1 MSHWFYDE
9 KGGGLTKSPMM
20 IWALLIFFWAVVP
33 GLITG
38 WMLRERGRSFLPGLL
53 LGAVCGPLG
62 ILGVLTSIYVSD
74 RRRARG
80 QGRVRGHAVRV
91 FYEIPVVG
99 RLHVSTV
106 WALAGVA
113 TFLCLWMI
121 GGITYEVYR
130 AELRTPSTPEQA
142 RQTAAESTQPKALLP
157 TNTSTEKQPPGIRPE
172 EQSQGNPVNQA
183 RSALLGN
190 FSGQTGRPA
199 SGSPPPGNAAT
210 SWQPAPPPAHGV
222 APPASGAPA
231 HAATPQP
238 ANAPPTPQPSKA
250 PASSR
255 SEAVAEVTR
264 ELASRGH
271 RVHAALSGDS
281 QTATLSLTGATLTR
295 EAGNQTL
302 GSGRLRGALKAA
314 GVRIVVM
321 MNGEQSWTYML

>member
-1 MSHWFYDE
+1 
-9 KGGGLTKSPMM
+9 MM

-62 ILGVLTSIYVSD
+62 ILGVLTFIYVSD
-74 RRRARG
+74 RRRARAHA
-80 QGRVRGHAVRV
+80 RVRGHAVRV

-130 AELRTPSTPEQA
+130 AELGPPSTPEQA
-142 RQTAAESTQPKALLP
+142 RQMAPESTQATALLP
-157 TNTSTEKQPPGIRPE
+157 TNTPSEKRTPE
-172 EQSQGNPVNQA
+172 TRLAEQSQSNTSGQA

-190 FSGQTGRPA
+190 FSGQTGQPA
-199 SGSPPPGNAAT
+199 AGPAPSGNAAT
-210 SWQPAPPPAHGV
+210 NWQPDAPTAGTV
-222 APPASGAPA
+222 APPAPGAPA
-231 HAATPQP
+231 SAAPPQP

-250 PASSR
+250 PAPSR

-264 ELASRGH
+264 ELASRGY

-302 GSGRLRGALKAA
+302 GNGRLRGALKAA